1 MLNLPLPYEDEI
13 PNYFSQMGQ
22 YVDNVLK
29 LMYRYTVGQESLSRF
44 IKSLGGSGVI
54 HGCILD
60 VDLPET
66 EGGYSYTHIFVNP
79 IDGTVTPYFAW
90 DTKARIIYKDFQSL
104 LENEEACKPL
114 LENYKLFVASQPEN
128 LPAVRYGIT
137 IEEWAEDNSVYDE
150 GGYLYRISRII
161 KSLQYCTEKN
171 VIRIWNT
178 NLLNQELIESVL
190 IAQNA
195 ESAMNDKLIISLP

>member
-1 MLNLPLPYEDEI
+1 M
-13 PNYFSQMGQ
+13 
-22 YVDNVLK
+22 VLSC
-29 LMYRYTVGQESLSRF
+29 M
-44 IKSLGGSGVI
+44 
-54 HGCILD
+54 
-60 VDLPET
+60 
-66 EGGYSYTHIFVNP
+66 
-79 IDGTVTPYFAW
+79 
-90 DTKARIIYKDFQSL
+90 SL
-104 LENEEACKPL
+104 LL
-114 LENYKLFVASQPEN
+114 LSISIL
-128 LPAVRYGIT
+128 
-137 IEEWAEDNSVYDE
+137 DNSVYDE